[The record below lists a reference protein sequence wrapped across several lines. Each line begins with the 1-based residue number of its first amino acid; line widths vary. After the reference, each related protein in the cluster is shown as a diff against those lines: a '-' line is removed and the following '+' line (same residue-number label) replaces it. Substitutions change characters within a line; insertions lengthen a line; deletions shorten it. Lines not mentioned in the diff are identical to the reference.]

1 MFYGRSTVLGIS
13 LVLHLLL
20 AVGLSYFSNPQVL
33 TNSSR
38 GTAVKISLFSFDK
51 KYSSSTDAATQQEKK
66 HSAKSA
72 NGHAVLRIPR
82 HAEKFSTTAT
92 LKTITYPDAESNA
105 ELVDQSPIL
114 ERDSI
119 KVPRFTLDALSRGF
133 RGMLVLDLFLDEAGE
148 VIDLKLRNPTG
159 LRIDGEA
166 IASARN
172 AKYRPAL
179 DAFGRPTAS
188 RAELRFDFMGH

>member
-1 MFYGRSTVLGIS
+1 MFYGRFKVLGVS
-13 LVLHLLL
+13 LAFHLLL
-20 AVGLSYFSNPQVL
+20 AGGLSYFSKPQLL
-33 TNSSR
+33 TTSSR

-51 KYSSSTDAATQQEKK
+51 KYAISSASATQREKTD
-66 HSAKSA
+66 SFKSA
-72 NGHAVLRIPR
+72 TRHAVLKISR
-82 HAEKFSTTAT
+82 HSEKLPTTAT
-92 LKTITYPDAESNA
+92 LTTITPADADSNDQLA
-105 ELVDQSPIL
+105 DQSPIL
-114 ERDSI
+114 DRDSI

-148 VIDLKLRNPTG
+148 VIDIKLRNPTG